1 MNRFEQMKL
10 LHCKVLSSCSE
21 TLEDENL
28 ANNLLVHIE
37 GGILENYSHEDVVAD
52 FRSKGDRRVDL

>member
-1 MNRFEQMKL
+1 M
-10 LHCKVLSSCSE
+10 
-21 TLEDENL
+21 EDENL

-37 GGILENYSHEDVVAD
+37 GGILENYSYEDVIAD